1 MRADSCR
8 VVSALDSHDPVGL
21 VLDRLHGAGCAPKQA
36 SPGQW
41 NAKCPVQSN
50 HAHGDKNPSLSVGT
64 GPDGKALVCCHKG
77 CRLPDI
83 AHALDIG
90 VHDMFPPRPRA
101 TIGDGKRITAEY
113 PYYSADGELIFEVLR
128 YSPKT
133 FRQRRPDGNGGWA
146 WSLGGLTERPLYQ
159 LPQIRAAIAKG
170 ERVWLTEGE
179 KDAEALQWAVPN
191 GAVGCNSGG
200 AGKWRSEYADQL
212 AGAKRIVIVR
222 DNDDAGL
229 DHAKV
234 FARELTTAGFTDVRV
249 IAPPAPFK
257 DAAEALGA
265 GRTIDQFTREWRTDD
280 GTEWLDGVATP
291 EADDELQGEPDAPED
306 DDWATIELHDLAAA
320 FMAGNYE
327 PIMPTVLMV
336 AGSIPLFYPARVN
349 SLFGESGGG
358 KTWVALA
365 AVAEVVRRGERVL
378 FVDYEDNPQ
387 GIVERLV
394 LLGLTL
400 AEIALVDYRN
410 PTSGIGRGIEAVVG
424 PYGLIVIDSTGE
436 AMAAGSVDPNSD
448 GEVAQWFTI
457 AKRYARLDGAPPIV
471 VLDHVPKDKDAPSSY
486 AIGSQRKRAAL
497 NGAAY
502 RVDTLKEPAKG
513 RDGKLKLTV
522 AKDRLGNRPKG
533 SVAAEVSVISGAS
546 TVHLE
551 LHPSDAQVAA
561 ESGAKF
567 RPTVLME
574 RVSKYLEAA
583 PLPLTQRN
591 IERGVTGKGAGIR
604 MALECLAEEG
614 YVITDKAGHRSVRPF
629 REAVDNSATPQRVP
643 ASQARPS
650 ASRDA
655 AEEGAS
661 PRPRDS
667 LHGDAGRASEG
678 EDAPTI
684 PQSASPVDNDTHD
697 GIF

>member
-1 MRADSCR
+1 LTA
-8 VVSALDSHDPVGL
+8 VANHDPVGL
-21 VLDRLHGAGCAPKQA
+21 VLDRLHAAGCKPKQA

-41 NAKCPVQSN
+41 NARCPVQAN
-50 HAHGDKNPSLSVGT
+50 HAHGDKNPSLSIGT

-77 CRLPDI
+77 CRLPDV
-83 AHALDIG
+83 ARALDIG
-90 VHDMFPPRPRA
+90 VHDLFPPRPRH

-113 PYYSADGELIFEVLR
+113 PYYDADGELIFEVLR
-128 YSPKT
+128 YTPKT
-133 FRQRRPDGNGGWA
+133 FRQRRPDGNGGWT
-146 WSLGGLTERPLYQ
+146 WSVSDIVERPLYQ
-159 LPQIRAAIAKG
+159 LPQIRAAIARG
-170 ERVWLTEGE
+170 ERVWLAEGE
-179 KDAEALQWAVPN
+179 KDAEALQWAVPS

-200 AGKWRSEYADQL
+200 AGKWRPEYATQL
-212 AGAKRIVIVR
+212 AGATRIIIVR

-234 FARELTTAGFTDVRV
+234 FARELTNAGFGDVRV

-265 GRTIDQFTREWRTDD
+265 GTALEVFGVEWTSALEQL
-280 GTEWLDGVATP
+280 EWLN
-291 EADDELQGEPDAPED
+291 DAPEATTD
-306 DDWATIELHDLAAA
+306 EAPEAPVDDEEDDWTTIGLTELAAA

-327 PIMPTVLMV
+327 PIMPTVLEV
-336 AGSIPLFYPARVN
+336 VGSMALFYPARVN

-410 PTSGIGRGIEAVVG
+410 PTSGIGRGIDAVDG
-424 PYGLIVIDSTGE
+424 TYGLVVVDSTGE

-448 GEVAQWFTI
+448 GEVAQWFTL
-457 AKRYARLDGAPPIV
+457 AKRYARLDGAPPVV

-522 AKDRLGNRPKG
+522 AKDRLGNRAKG
-533 SVAAEVSVISGAS
+533 SVAAEVDVLSSSAGVR
-546 TVHLE
+546 LE

-583 PLPLTQRN
+583 PTALTQRN

-604 MALECLAEEG
+604 TALERLAEEG
-614 YVITDKAGHRSVRPF
+614 YVVTDKSGHRSIKPY
-629 REAVDNSATPQRVP
+629 REAVDNSPNGERVP
-643 ASQARPS
+643 ASPARPS

-667 LHGDAGRASEG
+667 MNGDAGRASEG
-678 EDAPTI
+678 VDGGGAPS
-684 PQSASPVDNDTHD
+684 SASPVDNSDD
-697 GIF
+697 EELF